1 MYHLYF
7 AMQWIKPQSLP
18 PHICHKPR
26 VTILRKKF
34 KKSERDDETLP
45 IIEKIKAPKKGGIQ
59 GTKWKDPRPRR
70 QKNHLKWQTTR
81 GTSSS
86 QIAFCH
92 KKHI

>member
-7 AMQWIKPQSLP
+7 AFKWMKPQSLP

-26 VTILRKKF
+26 VTILRKKL
-34 KKSERDDETLP
+34 KKSERDDESLP
-45 IIEKIKAPKKGGIQ
+45 NIEKIKAPKKGRVQ
-59 GTKWKDPRPRR
+59 GTKCKDPRPRR
-70 QKNHLKWQTTR
+70 RKNHLRWQTTT

-86 QIAFCH
+86 QTASCH